1 MFNKDFYPTP
11 DNVLSILLKNTETR
25 GLKILEP
32 SAGKGNIV
40 DFIRKREIYISAKA
54 SIDVLEIEQELQ
66 SILFTKE
73 CNVVGSNFLDYE
85 THTEYDLIVMNPPFS
100 NGAKHLLKA
109 IDLAEKQQVKDCTI
123 KCILNS
129 ETLKNAYS
137 DEREQL
143 LNKINYHNGSY
154 EYHKNLFVGSERSTN
169 VEVALITIPVKATYN
184 SYKEVFESI
193 IEDLSIKQ
201 VNEYGLSTFL
211 KSHQIEQRE
220 QDIYLYV
227 RMYNEHIK
235 HIKQLYSSMSS
246 LVMYE
251 KDVVALIKTKEEND
265 YFNFYT
271 LSVNNGFEE
280 ISCVIEKTRQH
291 YWKLILESDKF
302 SKLLTNNAR
311 EELSKMINNASS
323 MEITIENIQSL
334 LNALYQ
340 NKSNMLK
347 ESTLNLFRE
356 LTKNHM
362 GEFAKNIHYY
372 NGWKTNNAFKVGKKV
387 IIKES
392 NWYGEHDNYN
402 SWQKKWKDNF
412 NSNQFQDLIKALTPL
427 TKDNLNKPLEH
438 DGAGKYENDKFI
450 IKCYKKGTTH
460 ITFKDLDLLDKF
472 NIFCGQ
478 QMNML
483 PTDYEVKN
491 SKKARDF
498 MMKEFKNYNNDSSI
512 TLGI

>member
-11 DNVLSILLKNTETR
+11 DNALSILLRNIETR

-40 DFIRKREIYISAKA
+40 DFIRKREGYNSTKA

-66 SILFTKE
+66 SILYTKE
-73 CNVVGSNFLDYE
+73 CNVVGSNFLDYD

-109 IDLAEKQQVKDCTI
+109 IELAEKQQVKDCTI

-137 DEREQL
+137 DERELL

-154 EYHKNLFVGSERSTN
+154 EYHENLFVGSERSTN
-169 VEVALITIPVKATYN
+169 VEVAFITIPVKATYN

-193 IEDLSIKQ
+193 IEDLSTEQ

-227 RMYNEHIK
+227 RMYNEHINQ
-235 HIKQLYSSMSS
+235 IKQLYSSMSS
-246 LVMYE
+246 FLMYE
-251 KDVVALIKTKEEND
+251 KDVEKLIKNKSEKD
-265 YFNFYT
+265 FFNFYT
-271 LSVNNGFEE
+271 ISGRSNLDELSE
-280 ISCVIEKTRQH
+280 VIERTRQH

-387 IIKES
+387 IIRES
-392 NWYGEHDNYN
+392 RWGEHNSFN
-402 SWQKKWKDNF
+402 SWQDNWKNDYE
-412 NSNQFQDLIKALTPL
+412 SETFQDLIKALAPL
-427 TKDNLNKPLEH
+427 TKDDLSNPLDH

-498 MMKEFKNYNNDSSI
+498 MMKEFKNYNND
-512 TLGI
+512 LLA